1 MNPTSSDSNKK
12 NRDVARPFLNPE
24 LSEDDSDWLSESD
37 QSIYISE
44 SKSDYGG

>member
-1 MNPTSSDSNKK
+1 MNPTSFDSNKK

-24 LSEDDSDWLSESD
+24 LSEDSDSLSESD

-44 SKSDYGG
+44 SKSDYGR

>member
-1 MNPTSSDSNKK
+1 MNPTNSDSNKK

-24 LSEDDSDWLSESD
+24 LSEDSDWLSESD

>member
-24 LSEDDSDWLSESD
+24 LSEDGDWLSESD